1 MRRAITL
8 AGATAALVVGGA
20 ATATA
25 APPEQEAIPLVCD
38 DGNTYEVVVNG
49 NGAFTPGRLVGS
61 TGVLVPT
68 AFGETTFRAE
78 LPDGEVIEE
87 TEPASA
93 KGGGNVS
100 AHNPRETVT
109 CTFELTDTLEEEE
122 DGLPAGTVVTISG
135 EVTGFLTGRA

>member
-1 MRRAITL
+1 MRRWITVTCV
-8 AGATAALVVGGA
+8 TAAIVVGSA
-20 ATATA
+20 ATAMA
-25 APPEQEAIPLVCD
+25 APPEQDAIPLVCD

-49 NGAFTPGRLVGS
+49 NGAFTPGRLLGS

-68 AFGETTFRAE
+68 AFGETTFRAV
-78 LPDGEVIEE
+78 LPGGEVIEE
-87 TEPASA
+87 TDPGSA

-122 DGLPAGTVVTISG
+122 DGLPAGTVITISG
-135 EVTGFLTGRA
+135 TVTGFLTGRG

>member
-8 AGATAALVVGGA
+8 AGATAALVVGSA

-25 APPEQEAIPLVCD
+25 APPEQEAIPLECS

-93 KGGGNVS
+93 KGGGNVT
-100 AHNPRETVT
+100 AHNPQETVT
-109 CTFELTDTLEEEE
+109 CTFSVTEELEADE
-122 DGLPAGTVVTISG
+122 DGLPAGTVITISG
-135 EVTGFLTGRA
+135 EVTGFLTGRG